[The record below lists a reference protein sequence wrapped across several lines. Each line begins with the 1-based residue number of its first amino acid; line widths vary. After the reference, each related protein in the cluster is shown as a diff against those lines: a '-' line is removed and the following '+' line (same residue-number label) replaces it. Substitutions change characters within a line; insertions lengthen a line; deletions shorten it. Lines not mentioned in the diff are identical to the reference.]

1 MNFEIIG
8 DIANIEVIAAGIG
21 VRDRERLRRVYGV
34 GRWRKMKGMANV
46 IGANGA
52 VSYVEVHW
60 YEAQNIGRKE
70 FKIKPRS
77 R

>member
-8 DIANIEVIAAGIG
+8 DIANIEVIAAGPG

-52 VSYVEVHW
+52 FVYVEVHW